1 MKIQNLCRNLRQ
13 RIMPSFCFVPLWER
27 IRSGA
32 DCRLAEQIHDR
43 FKILAGFDLG
53 TQVTLLDKAKFV
65 LLANALY
72 SRVPRKLMYTDDA

>member
-32 DCRLAEQIHDR
+32 DCRLAELIAN
-43 FKILAGFDLG
+43 KPILQYISYICKKLG
-53 TQVTLLDKAKFV
+53 LSKVQVL
-65 LLANALY
+65 
-72 SRVPRKLMYTDDA
+72 

>member
-13 RIMPSFCFVPLWER
+13 RIMPFFCFVPLWER

-32 DCRLAEQIHDR
+32 DCRLAEQIHNR

-53 TQVTLLDKAKFV
+53 TTYKQNKDSKKDVFV
-65 LLANALY
+65 IVQ
-72 SRVPRKLMYTDDA
+72 ST

>member
-1 MKIQNLCRNLRQ
+1 MKIQNLCRNLRP

-32 DCRLAEQIHDR
+32 DCRLAEQIHNR

-53 TQVTLLDKAKFV
+53 TKSPIRNHPKSV
-65 LLANALY
+65 LLADEIELE
-72 SRVPRKLMYTDDA
+72 

>member
-1 MKIQNLCRNLRQ
+1 MKIQDLCRNLRQ

-32 DCRLAEQIHDR
+32 DCRLAEQIHNR

-53 TQVTLLDKAKFV
+53 TLCEQNEPLKECRFV
-65 LLANALY
+65 MSKPQL
-72 SRVPRKLMYTDDA
+72 RVKMV

>member
-13 RIMPSFCFVPLWER
+13 RIMSSFCFAPLWER

-53 TQVTLLDKAKFV
+53 TQPTIRDLRFQ
-65 LLANALY
+65 
-72 SRVPRKLMYTDDA
+72 